1 MHDCNVSNERNVRQ
15 GYMVNEGEQYKQEKG
30 NDARKCAMKQK
41 EQDREKVIVGNIA
54 GRAT

>member
-1 MHDCNVSNERNVRQ
+1 MHDCDVSNERNVRQ

-30 NDARKCAMKQK
+30 NDARKCAMKK